1 MKTNE
6 MFGSLLKADKVNAS
20 KVWLYLNTKNQEEMQ
35 IQNHREPNSV
45 WTNHYMQFVQHQFD
59 SPKSV
64 MPEISVAFLESK
76 RRKPKNTYLGKEWEG
91 ALYKMILHAK
101 FLYKEASN
109 TTKDLVRTHLINHWK
124 INRKQKN

>member
-1 MKTNE
+1 
-6 MFGSLLKADKVNAS
+6 
-20 KVWLYLNTKNQEEMQ
+20 
-35 IQNHREPNSV
+35 
-45 WTNHYMQFVQHQFD
+45 
-59 SPKSV
+59 

-109 TTKDLVRTHLINHWK
+109 TTKDLVRTHLINH
-124 INRKQKN
+124 